1 MAEATQG
8 ISKSKNVGKG
18 AGCGGCRKGPFW
30 LKRGFRGLAE
40 GVGHQPDLLCSRKG
54 RSCRGPD
61 PPWDTL
67 GFSKLSLRSALT
79 SMFQM

>member
-8 ISKSKNVGKG
+8 TSKSKNVGKG

-61 PPWDTL
+61 GIPWV
-67 GFSKLSLRSALT
+67 SAN
-79 SMFQM
+79 SV